1 MSRIT
6 FNFKLEKLVHALAY
20 FAKNGVRNLTKLKA
34 AKLLYF
40 ADKEH
45 LLRHGRPIL
54 GDVYFCLP
62 YGPVPSLAL
71 NEMSDAI
78 AAPEVE
84 DEDRRLF
91 NSVLKVHKP
100 WFADHPVFQ
109 AKTFDPDVFSE
120 SELEILR
127 EISKKYGQ
135 FTAGQLVDL
144 THREP
149 TWTIANEARTPE
161 GRAPIPYELF
171 FVGASEQAQ
180 QMLEVLQSEHE
191 ERKELD
197 SILESKATRP
207 TAHA

>member
-20 FAKNGVRNLTKLKA
+20 FSKNGVRNLTKLKA

-45 LLRHGRPIL
+45 LLCHGRPIL

-84 DEDRRLF
+84 DKDRTLF
-91 NSVLKVHKP
+91 NSVLKVHRS
-100 WFADHPVFQ
+100 WFADHPVFES
-109 AKTFDPDVFSE
+109 KSFDPDVFSE
-120 SELEILR
+120 SELEILG

-144 THREP
+144 THKEP
-149 TWTIANEARTPE
+149 TWTIANEARSPE

-171 FVGASEQAQ
+171 FVGASEKAQ
-180 QMLEVLQSEHE
+180 QMLGVLQSEHK

-197 SILESKATRP
+197 FIMESKATIP
-207 TAHA
+207 NVHA